1 MSFVS
6 FVLSSEK
13 EQDFVCHGI
22 FIYVWKF
29 GGLEVCLLGFLFFLR
44 SAKTSECL
52 HVFMDS
58 CLLDSMH
65 L

>member
-29 GGLEVCLLGFLFFLR
+29 GSLLARISFPFEECQDLGMASLLDLF
-44 SAKTSECL
+44 S
-52 HVFMDS
+52 
-58 CLLDSMH
+58 LDSMH